1 MHVTTVDFN
10 GLVSGLKDV
19 LLNTGSSLATY
30 TFGRNKENLM
40 QISKAIEY

>member
-19 LLNTGSSLATY
+19 LLNTDSSPATY
-30 TFGRNKENLM
+30 TVGRTKK
-40 QISKAIEY
+40 ISHAN